1 MQDKHFRPIM
11 REKNG
16 PLRRLTNAEI
26 SNNPQ
31 YGDYSPEQSQ
41 MTAEDFYDRMDDTM
55 SPEPLD
61 PLRAMT
67 DAITSLTEQIK
78 TRVTAVENGRKW
90 QAKHADMRKELQS
103 VLDSELATRKVSY
116 TRSDGSE
123 WTLSVKDVVD
133 RAVDFEMAY
142 NPNDC
147 VERLCCRAEANY
159 RAPDLA
165 EADCRQ
171 YSHGGSKGRSLRLR
185 AHGGKRCSVSTKRQR
200 DV

>member
-1 MQDKHFRPIM
+1 
-11 REKNG
+11 
-16 PLRRLTNAEI
+16 
-26 SNNPQ
+26 
-31 YGDYSPEQSQ
+31 
-41 MTAEDFYDRMDDTM
+41 MTY
-55 SPEPLD
+55 
-61 PLRAMT
+61 
-67 DAITSLTEQIK
+67 AITSLTEQIK
-78 TRVTAVENGRKW
+78 TRVTSVENGRTW
-90 QAKHADMRKELQS
+90 QAKAAGDATMPNGAAIFATTGAWEDFSTPARDFRLLIAIDVVRGFPDRFARRSDRYAIPAGKSVADMRKELQS